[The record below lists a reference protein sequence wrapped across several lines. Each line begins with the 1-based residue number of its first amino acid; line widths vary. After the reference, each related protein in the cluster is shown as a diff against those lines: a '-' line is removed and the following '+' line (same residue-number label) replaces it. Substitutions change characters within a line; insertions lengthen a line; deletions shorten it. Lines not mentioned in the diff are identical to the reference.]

1 MRIEDLSQSGKLA
14 GMTVAELAREAENL
28 PKVDKARLAELLL
41 EQIGEQTD
49 PAVEEAWLEEAQR
62 RLEAFNRREMAAVDG
77 PTAMAGLRKRF
88 GS

>member
-1 MRIEDLSQSGKLA
+1 
-14 GMTVAELAREAENL
+14 MTIAELAREAENL

-49 PAVEEAWLEEAQR
+49 PTVEEAWMKEAQR
-62 RLEAFNRREMAAVDG
+62 RLAAFNRGEMAAVDG
-77 PTAMAGLRKRF
+77 PTAMAALRKRF